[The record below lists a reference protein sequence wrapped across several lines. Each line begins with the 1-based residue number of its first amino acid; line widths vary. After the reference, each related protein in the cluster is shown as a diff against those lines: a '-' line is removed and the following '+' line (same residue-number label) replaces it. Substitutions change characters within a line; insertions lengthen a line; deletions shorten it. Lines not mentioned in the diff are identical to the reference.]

1 MNVGL
6 KLTGLPL
13 DDISLTSHTVLQ
25 HENHLIQIISLK
37 ILKKAI
43 WKKLLKK

>member
-25 HENHLIQIISLK
+25 HEIKEYMRLK
-37 ILKKAI
+37 ILQI
-43 WKKLLKK
+43 ESTVY